1 MGVGPGRCSARRDHC
16 HSHAGLPS
24 AQRARRS
31 SPMKRKASA
40 STKGLKEKNAALT
53 RQLHEA
59 RQRLRELA
67 GGEADSGLLPGAQS
81 RLGLAAAESAVLN
94 ALPANVA
101 VIDREGVILSVN
113 ERWERFAAGNAL
125 DPSSSGPGQ
134 NYVEV
139 CERAQQKGDADA
151 RAAAAGIRAILSG
164 ASTREF
170 LLEYPCHSPA
180 EERWFLLRVNPIG
193 KDGPGGAVIMH
204 VNITEQKKRENA
216 VRESDERFRSM
227 FTTSTTGMAISTP
240 HGHYLEANAAY
251 CRMLGYTR
259 EELLTRDFAS
269 LTHPEDL
276 ALNLKLRDELLAGR
290 RECFVMEKRYL
301 KKNGDIVWT
310 RHSVSATHTAGGEI
324 ETLMV
329 VAEDITERKSREAAL
344 EVIRTRHRALFDNML
359 EGYVYCR
366 LLYEQGEACDYIY
379 LETNDAF
386 GPQTGLGNVIGKKV
400 SEVVPGMHEA
410 NPEQLEIYSRVAAT
424 GRPER
429 FETYAKRLGIWF
441 SVSVYSDE
449 KEHFIAVFDNI
460 TERKRNEE
468 RLRKSKKLLAE
479 AEELG
484 HIGSW
489 ERDLTSGHGTRSDE
503 FYRMLGVDPADNAI
517 GLLDYEKFI
526 YPEDLAHFLQ
536 VRQAVLLGQEARH
549 WEFRIIHPNRGVR
562 DMRVRVGFERDEE
575 GRAVRIYGTI
585 KDITEE
591 KQAEKSLLLFRTLI
605 DKSNDII
612 WMLDSATLDL
622 LDFSESACASL
633 GYSREELLSMSIFD
647 LDPDVT
653 RLMHEEMKGVLRTA
667 ASATVESRLRR
678 KDGSIFP
685 IEGSLNRVHL
695 DKDYDV
701 CVIRDITNRKRA
713 EEALAATEHRYRQLI
728 GALPA
733 AVYTCDAE
741 GRITLFN
748 DAAVKLWG
756 REPEIVSDQW
766 CGALRLYA
774 SDGTPLP
781 FADSPMAVAI
791 REERSIRGVEVIV
804 ERPDGSRS
812 YVLPQVNPLRD
823 TAGKV
828 VGAVSALFDLT
839 ERRRGEEALRQSGE
853 ELRALARRIE
863 FIREEQVVRIARE
876 LHDVLGQALTM
887 LKLLVLSLQRQLEQ
901 HTGEPTTNESREALD
916 LIHRA
921 IQNVRDLCVELRP
934 PVLDHLGLGPAIET
948 LAAHFGTNS
957 GISCVVSGAADLP
970 VMEMQSQIAAYRIVQ
985 ELLTNV
991 ARHSGASGVRMVLR
1005 VKGGTLEVEVAD
1017 NGRGIRATEVTGI
1030 RSLGMLGMRE
1040 RALAAGG
1047 SIIIKGRPGGGTI
1060 GTVRLPVAQP
1070 GETS

>member
-1 MGVGPGRCSARRDHC
+1 
-16 HSHAGLPS
+16 
-24 AQRARRS
+24 
-31 SPMKRKASA
+31 MKRKAGA

-53 RQLHEA
+53 RQLREA
-59 RQRLRELA
+59 QERLRELA
-67 GGEADSGLLPGAQS
+67 DGEAHAGLPPGGQS
-81 RLGLAAAESAVLN
+81 RAGLAAMESAVLN
-94 ALPANVA
+94 ALPAHVA
-101 VIDREGVILSVN
+101 VIDHEGVILSVN
-113 ERWERFAAGNAL
+113 EGWQRFAAGSAL
-125 DPSSSGPGQ
+125 DPLSSGPGQ

-193 KDGPGGAVIMH
+193 KDGPDGAVIMH

-216 VRESDERFRSM
+216 ARESDERFRSM
-227 FTTSTTGMAISTP
+227 FITCSTGMAISTP
-240 HGHYLEANAAY
+240 HGHFLEANAAY

-276 ALNLKLRDELLAGR
+276 TLNLKLRDELLAGL
-290 RECFVMEKRYL
+290 RETFVMEKRYL

-324 ETLMV
+324 ATLMV
-329 VAEDITERKSREAAL
+329 VAEDITERKSKEAAL
-344 EVIRTRHRALFDNML
+344 EVILTRHRALFDNML

-366 LLYEQGEACDYIY
+366 LLYDEQGRASDYIY

-386 GPQTGLGNVIGKKV
+386 GPQSGLGNVIGKRV

-429 FETYAKRLGIWF
+429 FETYAKRIGIWF

-449 KEHFIAVFDNI
+449 KAHFIAVFDNI

-468 RLRKSKKLLAE
+468 RLRKSENLLAAAE
-479 AEELG
+479 ALG

-489 ERDLTSGHGTRSDE
+489 ERDLTSGHGARSNE
-503 FYRMLGVDPADNAI
+503 FYRIMGLDPKEDTG

-526 YPEDLAHFLQ
+526 YPEDIADFLQ
-536 VRQAVLLGQEARH
+536 VRQAVLLGREPRD
-549 WEFRIIHPNRGVR
+549 WEFRIIHPDRGVR
-562 DMRVRVGFERDEE
+562 DMHVRVGFERDEE

-585 KDITEE
+585 KDITEQ

-612 WMLDSATLDL
+612 WMLDSATLHL

-653 RLMHEEMKGVLRTA
+653 PSMHESMKEVLRTVGF
-667 ASATVESRLRR
+667 ATIESRLRR

-685 IEGSLNRVHL
+685 IEGSLNRVHF
-695 DKDYDV
+695 DKDYDI

-713 EEALAATEHRYRQLI
+713 EEALVASELQYRQLI

-733 AVYTCDAE
+733 AIYTCDAE

-756 REPEIVSDQW
+756 RSPEITSDRW
-766 CGALRLYA
+766 SGALRLYA

-791 REERSIRGVEVIV
+791 REQRSIRGVEVIV

-812 YVLPQVNPLRD
+812 YVLPQVDPLRD
-823 TAGKV
+823 AAGTV

-839 ERRRGEEALRQSGE
+839 ERRRGEEALRRSRE

-887 LKLLVLSLQRQLEQ
+887 LKLHVLSMQRELEQ
-901 HTGEPTTNESREALD
+901 HTGEPTTIESSEALE

-948 LAAHFGTNS
+948 FAAHFGTNS

-970 VMEMQSQIAAYRIVQ
+970 FMEMHSQIAAYRIVQ

-991 ARHSGASGVRMVLR
+991 ARHSGASGVRIVLR
-1005 VKGGTLEVEVAD
+1005 VKGGMIEIEVAD

-1030 RSLGMLGMRE
+1030 RSLGLLGMRE

-1047 SIIIKGRPGGGTI
+1047 TITIKGRSGGGTI
-1060 GTVRLPVAQP
+1060 GTVRLPIAQP

>member
-1 MGVGPGRCSARRDHC
+1 
-16 HSHAGLPS
+16 
-24 AQRARRS
+24 
-31 SPMKRKASA
+31 MKRKAGA
-40 STKGLKEKNAALT
+40 QAEGLREKIATLT
-53 RQLHEA
+53 RQLHGAQE
-59 RQRLRELA
+59 RLRELA
-67 GGEADSGLLPGAQS
+67 GAEADSGPLPGAQS
-81 RLGLAAAESAVLN
+81 KPGLAATESAVLN
-94 ALPANVA
+94 ALPSNVV
-101 VIDREGVILSVN
+101 VIDREGVILAVN
-113 ERWERFAAGNAL
+113 EGSQRFSASNAL
-125 DPSSSGPGQ
+125 DPLTSGPGR
-134 NYVEV
+134 NYLEI
-139 CERAQQKGDADA
+139 CEQAQRKGDAGA

-164 ASTREF
+164 ASKVEF
-170 LLEYPCHSPA
+170 LLEYSCHSPA
-180 EERWFLLRVNPIG
+180 EERWFLMRVNPIG
-193 KDGPGGAVIMH
+193 KDGPGGAVITH
-204 VNITEQKKRENA
+204 FNITELKKRENA
-216 VRESDERFRSM
+216 ARESEERFRSM
-227 FTTSTTGMAISTP
+227 FITSTTGMAISTP
-240 HGHYLEANAAY
+240 QGRYLEANAAY

-276 ALNLKLRDELLAGR
+276 GLNLELRDELLAGQ
-290 RECFVMEKRYL
+290 RESFVMEKRYL
-301 KKNGDIVWT
+301 KRNGDIVWT
-310 RHSVSATHTAGGEI
+310 RHSVSATHTARGEI
-324 ETLMV
+324 ATLMV
-329 VAEDITERKSREAAL
+329 VAEDITERKRNEAAL

-366 LLYEQGEACDYIY
+366 LLYDEQGRARDYIY

-386 GPQTGLGNVIGKKV
+386 GPQSGLGDVIGKRV

-429 FETYAKRLGIWF
+429 FETYAKCIGIWF

-468 RLRKSKKLLAE
+468 RLRKSEKLLAE
-479 AEELG
+479 AEALG
-484 HIGSW
+484 HIGCW
-489 ERDLTSGHGTRSDE
+489 ERDLASGEVIRSAEFCRIMGLRPDE
-503 FYRMLGVDPADNAI
+503 NTAGMSDYR
-517 GLLDYEKFI
+517 KFI
-526 YPEDLAHFLQ
+526 YPEDLARFLQ
-536 VRQAVLLGQEARH
+536 VRQSILLGEEVRD
-549 WEFRIIHPNRGVR
+549 WEFRIIHPDRGVR
-562 DMRVRVGFERDEE
+562 NVQIRIVFDRNEE

-585 KDITEE
+585 KDITER
-591 KQAEKSLLLFRTLI
+591 KQAEKSLFLFRALI
-605 DKSNDII
+605 DNSKDII
-612 WMLDSATLDL
+612 WMLDSATLRL

-653 RLMHEEMKGVLRTA
+653 PSMHESMKEVLRTVGF
-667 ASATVESRLRR
+667 ATIESRLRR

-685 IEGSLNRVHL
+685 IEGSLNRVHF

-701 CVIRDITNRKRA
+701 CVIRDTTNRKRA
-713 EEALAATEHRYRQLI
+713 EEALAGTEHRYRQLI

-741 GRITLFN
+741 GWITLFN

-756 REPEIVSDQW
+756 REPEIGKDQW
-766 CGALRLYA
+766 SGAWRLYA
-774 SDGTPLP
+774 PDGAPLP

-791 REERSIRGVEVIV
+791 REQRSIRGVEVII

-812 YVLPQVNPLRD
+812 YVLPHVDPLRD
-823 TAGKV
+823 TAGTV

-887 LKLLVLSLQRQLEQ
+887 LKLHVLSLQRQLEQ
-901 HTGEPTTNESREALD
+901 HTGEPTTIESREALE

-934 PVLDHLGLGPAIET
+934 PVLDHLGVGPAIET
-948 LAAHFGTNS
+948 FAAHFGTNS

-991 ARHSGASGVRMVLR
+991 ARHSGASGVRIVLR
-1005 VKGGTLEVEVAD
+1005 VKGGMLEIEVAD
-1017 NGRGIRATEVTGI
+1017 NGRGIRATEATGI
-1030 RSLGMLGMRE
+1030 RSLGLLGMRE
-1040 RALAAGG
+1040 RAHAAGG
-1047 SIIIKGRPGGGTI
+1047 SITVKGRPGGGTI
-1060 GTVRLPVAQP
+1060 GTVRLPIAQP
-1070 GETS
+1070 GGTP

>member
-1 MGVGPGRCSARRDHC
+1 
-16 HSHAGLPS
+16 
-24 AQRARRS
+24 
-31 SPMKRKASA
+31 MKRKAGA

-59 RQRLRELA
+59 QERLRELA
-67 GGEADSGLLPGAQS
+67 GGNAHAGLPPGGPS
-81 RLGLAAAESAVLN
+81 RAGLAATESAVLN

-113 ERWERFAAGNAL
+113 EGWRRSVAGNAL
-125 DPSSSGPGQ
+125 DPLTYGPGR

-139 CERAQQKGDADA
+139 CEQAQQKGDADA

-164 ASTREF
+164 ASTGEF

-216 VRESDERFRSM
+216 ARESDERFRSM
-227 FTTSTTGMAISTP
+227 FITSTTGMAISTP
-240 HGHYLEANAAY
+240 HGRYLEANAAY

-276 ALNLKLRDELLAGR
+276 TLNLKLRDELLAGL
-290 RECFVMEKRYL
+290 RESFVMEKRYL

-310 RHSVSATHTAGGEI
+310 RHSVSATHSNRGEI
-324 ETLMV
+324 ATLMV
-329 VAEDITERKSREAAL
+329 VAEDITERKSKEAAL

-366 LLYEQGEACDYIY
+366 LLYDEQGRARDYIY

-429 FETYAKRLGIWF
+429 FESYAKPMEIWF
-441 SVSVYSDE
+441 SVSVYSQE
-449 KEHFIAVFDNI
+449 KEHFIAVFENI
-460 TERKRNEE
+460 TERKQNEE
-468 RLRKSKKLLAE
+468 RLRKSEKLLAE
-479 AEELG
+479 AEALG
-484 HIGSW
+484 RIGSW
-489 ERDLTSGHGTRSDE
+489 ERDLTSGQVNRSAE
-503 FYRMLGVDPADNAI
+503 FYRILGLDPKENTADS
-517 GLLDYEKFI
+517 LDHEKII
-526 YPEDLAHFLQ
+526 YPEDYAGFLQ
-536 VRQAVLLGQEARH
+536 VRQAILLGQEVRD

-562 DMRVRVGFERDEE
+562 DMRLRVAFERDEE

-591 KQAEKSLLLFRTLI
+591 KQAEKSLLLFRTSI

-622 LDFSESACASL
+622 LDFSQSACASL

-653 RLMHEEMKGVLRTA
+653 RSMHEEMKGVLRTA
-667 ASATVESRLRR
+667 GRATIESRLRR
-678 KDGSIFP
+678 KDGSTFP

-713 EEALAATEHRYRQLI
+713 EEALAATEHRYRQLFA
-728 GALPA
+728 ALPA

-756 REPEIVSDQW
+756 REPEIGSDDW
-766 CGALRLYA
+766 SGAWRLYA
-774 SDGTPLP
+774 SDGAPLP
-781 FADSPMAVAI
+781 FGDSPMAVAI

-812 YVLPQVNPLRD
+812 YVLPQVDPLRD
-823 TAGKV
+823 TAGVV
-828 VGAVSALFDLT
+828 VGSVNMLFDLT

-901 HTGEPTTNESREALD
+901 YTGEPTTIESREALE
-916 LIHRA
+916 LIHQA

-948 LAAHFGTNS
+948 LAAHFRTHS
-957 GISCVVSGAADLP
+957 GISCVVSGAANLP
-970 VMEMQSQIAAYRIVQ
+970 VMETQRQIAAYRIVQ

-991 ARHSGASGVRMVLR
+991 ARHSGASGVRIVLR
-1005 VKGGTLEVEVAD
+1005 VKGGTIEIEVAD

-1030 RSLGMLGMRE
+1030 RSLGLLGMRE

-1047 SIIIKGRPGGGTI
+1047 SITIKGRPGGGSI
-1060 GTVRLPVAQP
+1060 GTVRLPIAQP